1 MAIIGA
7 LDKTKH
13 FAEFS
18 DPYFG
23 PSGNMTPAERK
34 AEALENLGLTATAA
48 EINAVV
54 AQEGVVSVTDAT
66 SYTVLAAD
74 SGKLHLIP
82 DFTATCTIA
91 LPAVAVGLKYEFVSA
106 ARVADAQDAVF
117 DTGSDTNFFLG
128 AVVWMRTGAGDTD
141 DEVVLV
147 SPDGDSNS
155 IMTLVTPAPGTH
167 IKMYCDGTNWILL
180 DARVV
185 SATTPAF
192 ANQA

>member
-54 AQEGVVSVTDAT
+54 AKEAIVSVTDAA

-74 SGKLHLIP
+74 SGKLHLLP
-82 DFTATCTIA
+82 DFTATCTLD
-91 LPAVAVGLKYEFVSA
+91 LPTAAEGLLYEFVSA
-106 ARVADAQDAVF
+106 ARVADAQNAVF

-128 AVVWMRTGAGDTD
+128 AAVWLRTGAGDTD

-147 SPDGDSNS
+147 SPNGSSNS
-155 IMTLVTPAPGTH
+155 ILTLVTPAPGTH
-167 IKMYCDGTNWILL
+167 IKVYCDGTNWILL
-180 DARVV
+180 DSRVV

-192 ANQA
+192 TDQA